1 MDSNTDNN
9 IAHVEKQL
17 LEEWIK
23 QIEELKNELQ
33 IMKEEGQCQIIIS
46 NVVSKLTKSKQ
57 TAITCL
63 QFRFIHFCT
72 FQRSETMFWIM

>member
-1 MDSNTDNN
+1 MDFNTTSN
-9 IAHVEKQL
+9 IEQVEKQL

-46 NVVSKLTKSKQ
+46 NVVSKP
-57 TAITCL
+57 
-63 QFRFIHFCT
+63 
-72 FQRSETMFWIM
+72 